1 MSEPRTRPLRIL
13 LVEDHEDTATVLA
26 AMLRRAGHQVFAAD
40 GFSTALILAAALAS
54 VDLLLSDI
62 TLPDGSGCDL
72 LPLLRERTSGGVTSA
87 IAMTGH
93 GEDEWVERCQRAGFG
108 HVLVKPVSF
117 DALLRAVAAVRAS
130 EPV

>member
-1 MSEPRTRPLRIL
+1 MAEPQTRPLRIL
-13 LVEDHEDTATVLA
+13 VVDDHEDTATVLV

-40 GFSTALILAAALAS
+40 GFNTALIVAAALTS
-54 VDLLLSDI
+54 IDLLLSDI

-93 GEDEWVERCQRAGFG
+93 GDDEWVDRCRRAGFG
-108 HVLVKPVSF
+108 CVLVKPVSF
-117 DALLRAVAAVRAS
+117 DALLKAVAEVR
-130 EPV
+130 